1 VGCDVAGS
9 LVSIQVNKSG
19 GNAEVVTLTRMST
32 EAMSDRRAMFD
43 IFTNARNLSKQRED
57 RATATL
63 LDRAIILWT
72 KMLDDD
78 AKHNRRSEHTDETLL
93 ESYFLTELFTGDLC
107 DMIQMCICGLSE
119 IADPTI
125 FAKCVMYLRSCTLKC
140 QMHYSCVRDSTRDW

>member
-1 VGCDVAGS
+1 LQAETVCSSLVGCDVAGS

-93 ESYFLTELFTGDLC
+93 ESYFFDR
-107 DMIQMCICGLSE
+107 I
-119 IADPTI
+119 
-125 FAKCVMYLRSCTLKC
+125 VYLRSLRHDRKEVVIGSSCPGLLTQMCEKLK
-140 QMHYSCVRDSTRDW
+140 

>member
-1 VGCDVAGS
+1 
-9 LVSIQVNKSG
+9 
-19 GNAEVVTLTRMST
+19 MST

-93 ESYFLTELFTGDLC
+93 ESYFFDR
-107 DMIQMCICGLSE
+107 I
-119 IADPTI
+119 
-125 FAKCVMYLRSCTLKC
+125 VYLRSLRHDRKEVVIGSSCPGLLTQMCEKLK
-140 QMHYSCVRDSTRDW
+140 

>member
-1 VGCDVAGS
+1 MGCDVAGS

-19 GNAEVVTLTRMST
+19 GNAEVVMLTRMST
-32 EAMSDRRAMFD
+32 QAMSDRRVMFD

-78 AKHNRRSEHTDETLL
+78 AKHNRRSEH
-93 ESYFLTELFTGDLC
+93 
-107 DMIQMCICGLSE
+107 
-119 IADPTI
+119 
-125 FAKCVMYLRSCTLKC
+125 R
-140 QMHYSCVRDSTRDW
+140 